1 MEKTNFKSP
10 QHKAWETIRFN
21 KKVGR
26 RYGLGDNYTLQ
37 KIQKYIEK
45 FNPTEFVKEILLL
58 SNHSEAFIAKKVRK
72 PIYQIKRFL
81 PSAIQ
86 SVVMNT
92 PQIGKKVVVPEIVAY
107 MDNGS
112 PKKVSKAGRPKGSK
126 NKSKKVVKSESAFAS
141 FKHEGKDSV
150 HDNLERLML
159 QPISPKKGE
168 VATLAGDLNFEFRLY
183 GHKRLKRMNYH
194 SFEDSYS
201 VGKTNISN
209 IRYVEQQRFLEKH
222 SKFASRVSLTKGN
235 INHFIT
241 KVKENTY
248 IHLFL
253 DYCNSLDKNEKCV
266 REILKNNVVQEN
278 GLVWLTFSTRSGSK
292 DIKDRL
298 PKMFKEFNNYKLE
311 ELKGENIRKVS
322 SGIYCYNKMYVMI
335 LRRVK

>member
-1 MEKTNFKSP
+1 MKNSKAKSP

-21 KKVGR
+21 KKVKK

-37 KIQKYIEK
+37 KIQKYIEN
-45 FNPTEFVKEILLL
+45 FNPTNFVKEILLL
-58 SNHSEAFIAKKVRK
+58 SNHSEAFIAKKVQK
-72 PIYQIKRFL
+72 PIYHIKRFL

-92 PQIGKKVVVPEIVAY
+92 PQIGKKVVVPEIISF
-107 MDNGS
+107 MEKGS
-112 PKKVSKAGRPKGSK
+112 PKKVSKAGRPKGTK
-126 NKSKKVVKSESAFAS
+126 NKPKEVVNSESAFAS

-159 QPISPKKGE
+159 HPKSPKKGE

-183 GHKRLKRMNYH
+183 GHKRLKRMNFH

-209 IRYVEQQRFLEKH
+209 IRYVEQQKFLEKH
-222 SKFASRVSLTKGN
+222 SKFASKVSLTKGN
-235 INHFIT
+235 INHFIN

-253 DYCNSLDKNEKCV
+253 DYCNSLDKNEEYV
-266 REILKNNVVQEN
+266 REILKNNVVQVN

-292 DIKDRL
+292 DIKGRL
-298 PKMFKEFNNYKLE
+298 PQMFKEFSNYKLE
-311 ELKGENIRKVS
+311 ELKGKNIKKVS
-322 SGIYCYNKMYVMI
+322 NGIYCYNKMYVMI
-335 LRRVK
+335 LRRVD